1 VIVSHDRDFLE
12 RTITSVLELDD
23 HDHTSRLY
31 SGGYAAFLEERS
43 TARRHAQEAYATYRA
58 QRKELLDRAQRERQW
73 ATSGVGREKRR
84 PRDNDKAQ
92 RDFRINR
99 TERLA
104 ARARMTERAMDR
116 LEQVDKPWE
125 GWDLR
130 FAIEEAPRA
139 GAVALRLEEAVIGRG
154 DFRLGPLDLE
164 IAWGE
169 RVAITGPNGSGKT
182 TLLETLLGRLPL
194 IGGRRYVGP
203 SVVVGEL
210 GQDRAAFSDQARL
223 LDAFQRFSGQTVA
236 EVRSLL
242 AKFGIG
248 ADHVDR
254 AVSTLSPGERTRVE
268 LAGFQARH
276 VNLLVLDEPTN
287 HLDLPAIEQLEEA
300 LAGFGGTLLVVS
312 HDRRLLESV
321 ELSRRIEMG
330 ELGA

>member
-1 VIVSHDRDFLE
+1 
-12 RTITSVLELDD
+12 
-23 HDHTSRLY
+23 
-31 SGGYAAFLEERS
+31 
-43 TARRHAQEAYATYRA
+43 
-58 QRKELLDRAQRERQW
+58 
-73 ATSGVGREKRR
+73 RR

-210 GQDRAAFSDQARL
+210 GQDRAAFSDEARL

-300 LAGFGGTLLVVS
+300 LASFGGTLLVVS

-330 ELGA
+330 ELAA